1 MGGVRQDGWTGHQGP
16 DEGECGVPTTQRT
29 RDPGR
34 RDRILL
40 AATGLAADRGFAT
53 ISLTE
58 IGTEAGIRGTGIYR
72 YFASKSDLLV
82 ALIDRVVDQLVADA
96 GAITTETDD
105 PEEALDALILD
116 HIDAELTDREV
127 FRVYLR
133 DAETL
138 PAKDLARIKSKMRR
152 YVDEWV
158 GVLDRLHPGI
168 PDAEMRTV
176 VQAAVGAMQSALY
189 FDARLPVQRL
199 TELLAASARGVIQA
213 ATAAAL
219 ARQHQVSGG

>member
-1 MGGVRQDGWTGHQGP
+1 MT
-16 DEGECGVPTTQRT
+16 TTQRT

-40 AATGLAADRGFAT
+40 AATGLAADRGFAA

-58 IGTEAGIRGTGIYR
+58 IGAAAGISGTGIYR

-96 GAITTETDD
+96 GAITADVED
-105 PEEALDALILD
+105 PQAALDALILD
-116 HIDAELTDREV
+116 HVDGELTDREV

-138 PAKDLARIKSKMRR
+138 PPKDLARIKSKMRR

-158 GVLDRLHPGI
+158 SVLDRLHPGLT
-168 PDAEMRTV
+168 DAEARTV
-176 VQAAVGAMQSALY
+176 VQAAIGAMQSALY
-189 FDARLPVQRL
+189 FDARLPRQRL
-199 TELLAASARGVIQA
+199 TALLTAAAKGVIESG
-213 ATAAAL
+213 TAAAL
-219 ARQHQVSGG
+219 TRERAR